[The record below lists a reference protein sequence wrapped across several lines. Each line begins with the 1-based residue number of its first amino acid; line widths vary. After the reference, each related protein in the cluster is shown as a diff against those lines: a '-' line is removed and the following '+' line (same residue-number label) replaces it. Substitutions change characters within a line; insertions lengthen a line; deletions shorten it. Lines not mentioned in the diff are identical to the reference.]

1 MTMTF
6 LQQSLGQMAREI
18 PGATDVFHDYKLD
31 FCCGGAHTL
40 QEAAAKKG
48 LDPALIA
55 ERLTHLVA
63 QAQQAPRQWGEAD
76 MPELV
81 DHIQSYFHER
91 HRGQLPELA
100 RLARRVEAV
109 HRDHPACPAGL
120 TALLTEMESELASH
134 MEREEEILFP
144 LLKDRQYGVSHG
156 PIQVMLEEHDH
167 HGENLAQ
174 LEALTHDMTPPP
186 GACNTWQALYLGLR
200 AFRGDLMQHIHLEN
214 NVLFEHAAKAG

>member
-1 MTMTF
+1 MTF
-6 LQQSLGQMAREI
+6 LQQSLGQIAREI

-48 LDPALIA
+48 LDPAPIA
-55 ERLTHLVA
+55 ERLTQLVA

-120 TALLTEMESELASH
+120 TALLTDMESELASH

-144 LLKDRQYGVSHG
+144 LLKDRQYGASHG
-156 PIQVMLEEHDH
+156 PIQVMQEEHDH

-174 LEALTHDMTPPP
+174 LEALTHDMTPPA

-200 AFRGDLMQHIHLEN
+200 AFREDLMQHIHLEN
-214 NVLFEHAAKAG
+214 NVLFSQARSSAA